1 MNGTMLPAERP
12 LHRSDWLASMGV
24 WLLIIGQAA
33 VPGFRFDLI
42 DTENPPYHL
51 TTLTILAANAM
62 ALAAVWR
69 RRSYLSERLGD
80 LNLWL
85 LAYLAWL
92 CLTAAWAPD
101 PSSPIKLT
109 IRMLGMGLVGLALCC
124 SPRTHDQALAPIRNA
139 FAAVMLGSMLVSLL
153 LPQYALMP
161 PGVTSVEGG
170 EWRGITAHKNR
181 LGQLA
186 VFSAMLWAHAFVSR
200 QGRAKRWALLWL
212 VLSVVNILGTTSS
225 TSLIAMLLGVT
236 PIFILCRPGAQAVV
250 RSPLPWL
257 LGAGALVGLIYS
269 VLLVMGIP
277 TFEDLVAP
285 VANAVGKDVT
295 LTGRADIWAAMVPY
309 IKENWVL
316 GFGYGNFWDDG
327 VGIRKY
333 AGVTETWLPDEA
345 HNGYLDV
352 LNEGG
357 IVALVLLVCFLVSFG
372 RLGWRSLR
380 YDMAGA
386 LYIAALINFVL
397 TNISESGFLS
407 PASVPVTML
416 MLFGTLSAVYCRRG
430 PAPAPPSRS

>member
-1 MNGTMLPAERP
+1 MTALLHPQPRT
-12 LHRSDWLASMGV
+12 LHRSDGLASLAV

-42 DTENPPYHL
+42 DSDNPPFHL
-51 TTLTILAANAM
+51 TTLTILAANM
-62 ALAAVWR
+62 VALAAIWR
-69 RRSYLSERLGD
+69 RRSYVRERIRD
-80 LNLWL
+80 LNVWL

-92 CLTAAWAPD
+92 CLTAVWAPD

-139 FAAVMLGSMLVSLL
+139 FAAVMLGSILVSLL

-186 VFSAMLWAHAFVSR
+186 VFSAMLWAHASVSR
-200 QGRAKRWALLWL
+200 QGRARRWALFWL
-212 VLSVVNILGTTSS
+212 LLSVVNILGTTSS
-225 TSLIAMLLGVT
+225 TSLLAMLLGVT
-236 PIFILCRPGAQAVV
+236 PIFVLCRPGAQAVV

-257 LGAGALVGLIYS
+257 LGAAALVS
-269 VLLVMGIP
+269 VVYAILLVMGIP
-277 TFEDLVAP
+277 SFEDLVAP

-295 LTGRADIWAAMVPY
+295 LTGRADIWVAMLPY
-309 IKENWVL
+309 IQDNWVL
-316 GFGYGNFWDDG
+316 GFGYGNFWEDG

-357 IVALVLLVCFLVSFG
+357 IVALGLLVCFLISFG

-380 YDMAGA
+380 RDTAGA

-416 MLFGTLSAVYCRRG
+416 MLFGTLSAVYARRG
-430 PAPAPPSRS
+430 PAPMLKSST